1 MAKKT
6 IPPTLA
12 AFHSLP
18 DEALID
24 VRFVAV
30 LFDCSENTIWRR
42 SKPGGILP
50 APIRVSPQQTR
61 WRVGGIRRALA
72 ALSEQP
78 AEAA

>member
-1 MAKKT
+1 MATKT

-12 AFHSLP
+12 AFNALP

-30 LFDCSENTIWRR
+30 LFDCSENTVWRR
-42 SKPGGILP
+42 AKPGVLP
-50 APIRVSPQQTR
+50 APIRVSTQQTR
-61 WRVGGIRRALA
+61 WCVGGIRRALA
-72 ALSEQP
+72 ALSAQ